1 MPSHH
6 QVHEKNNKL
15 WGWRN
20 GSVLL
25 PRPQVQFP
33 APTWWLTMICDSSSR
48 GADALLWL
56 LQAAGMQA
64 EHRNTCKQNTHAH
77 EIKLSQ
83 AWLKVHPLILA
94 DR

>member
-1 MPSHH
+1 
-6 QVHEKNNKL
+6 
-15 WGWRN
+15 
-20 GSVLL
+20 
-25 PRPQVQFP
+25 
-33 APTWWLTMICDSSSR
+33 MICDSSSR